1 MNITV
6 RLARE
11 VERSEIA
18 LCIAEGFE
26 RDFSFF
32 RKDMNIV
39 AKALESGIR
48 SERFYVALY
57 NDNIVG
63 VAGISDCTGRAVYTD
78 WLSYRK
84 CSGLIMGTIA
94 KLVLKKEFEMPLPYP
109 MTTGFIEFV
118 ATRKSIRRS
127 GVASNLLKESMR
139 QAGYKEYILDVIE
152 ENRPAVNCYT
162 KLGFTGFKKT
172 KKKNGYTKL
181 FMKLTMQAP
190 SVNRTYS
197 GKIV

>member
-6 RLARE
+6 RPARE
-11 VERSEIA
+11 DERSEIA

-32 RKDMNIV
+32 HKNISVV
-39 AKALESGIR
+39 AKALEPGIC

-63 VAGISDCTGRAVYTD
+63 VVGISDCTERAVYTD
-78 WLSYRK
+78 WSSYRK
-84 CSGLIMGTIA
+84 CFGLIMGTIA
-94 KLVLKKEFEMPLPYP
+94 KLVLKKEFEIPLPYP
-109 MTTGFIEFV
+109 VTTGFIEFV

-127 GVASNLLKESMR
+127 GITSNLLQESMR
-139 QAGYKEYILDVIE
+139 QTEYKEFILDVIE
-152 ENRPAVNCYT
+152 ENRPAINCYT
-162 KLGFTGFKKT
+162 KLGFTGFKRI

-181 FMKLTMQAP
+181 FMKLNMQD
-190 SVNRTYS
+190 
-197 GKIV
+197 ILC